1 MAQSKSRTLFVYWGR
16 RGSLSQ
22 LTLALARV
30 ADKDVVFSV
39 SAQNELFEAI
49 RNVGV
54 PLLAVDTFE
63 HGSGAVLKAWRLP
76 RIRRQIA
83 DVIRRQSV
91 QQVVV
96 LMSHVWTPLIASAV
110 HSAGARY
117 VVVVHDA
124 QAHPGDR
131 TGRVLNWLLR
141 DAAQAD
147 TVITL
152 SRHVSEQLLEKMP
165 RLKGRIRTLF
175 HPVLGAGP
183 VTVERSDKSPG
194 LLFFGRVMAYKGL
207 PLFVQACEQL
217 RAKGLRFRIGVVGEG
232 ALDELAPRL
241 ADLDAEVV
249 NRWVDLQE
257 LPAIFSRYDAVVVPS
272 IEASQSGV
280 VAAAHGFGLP
290 VIATPVGGLI
300 EQVADGR
307 TGLLA
312 DAVSAEA
319 LARAM
324 ERWLVDAD
332 LRARLRSGVMEVQQT
347 HSMRRFYESL
357 LQP

>member
-1 MAQSKSRTLFVYWGR
+1 MAQSRNRTLFVYWGR
-16 RGSLSQ
+16 RGSLSEI
-22 LTLALARV
+22 TLALARV

-39 SAQNELFEAI
+39 SAQNELFAAI
-49 RNVGV
+49 KDTGV

-63 HGSGAVLKAWRLP
+63 HGIGAILKAWRLF
-76 RIRRQIA
+76 RLRREIA
-83 DVIRRQSV
+83 DVIRRQSI
-91 QQVVV
+91 QRVVV

-110 HSAGARY
+110 RAAGAPY

-131 TGRVLNWLLR
+131 TGRVLDWLLR
-141 DAAQAD
+141 DAAHAD
-147 TVITL
+147 EVITL
-152 SRHVSEQLLEKMP
+152 SDHVSEQLLKRMP
-165 RLKGRIRTLF
+165 RLRGRIRTLF
-175 HPVLGAGP
+175 HPVLGTPAA
-183 VTVERSDKSPG
+183 VDRPG
-194 LLFFGRVMAYKGL
+194 ETPGFLFFGRIMAYKGL

-217 RAKGLRFRIGVVGEG
+217 RARGLRFRIGVVGEG

-257 LPAIFSRYDAVVVPS
+257 LPAIFSRYDATVVPS

-324 ERWLVDAD
+324 ERWLSDAD
-332 LRARLRSGVMEVQQT
+332 LRTRLRSGVMEVQQT

>member
-1 MAQSKSRTLFVYWGR
+1 
-16 RGSLSQ
+16 
-22 LTLALARV
+22 
-30 ADKDVVFSV
+30 
-39 SAQNELFEAI
+39 
-49 RNVGV
+49 
-54 PLLAVDTFE
+54 
-63 HGSGAVLKAWRLP
+63 
-76 RIRRQIA
+76 
-83 DVIRRQSV
+83 
-91 QQVVV
+91 
-96 LMSHVWTPLIASAV
+96 
-110 HSAGARY
+110 
-117 VVVVHDA
+117 
-124 QAHPGDR
+124 
-131 TGRVLNWLLR
+131 
-141 DAAQAD
+141 
-147 TVITL
+147 
-152 SRHVSEQLLEKMP
+152 MP
-165 RLKGRIRTLF
+165 RLRGSHQDAVPSGI
-175 HPVLGAGP
+175 GDGP
-183 VTVERSDKSPG
+183 LRSTDREKSPG
-194 LLFFGRVMAYKGL
+194 FLFFGRIMAYKGL

-257 LPAIFSRYDAVVVPS
+257 LPAIFSRYDATVVPS

-324 ERWLVDAD
+324 ERWLSRCRLAHAAAFGCDGSAADA
-332 LRARLRSGVMEVQQT
+332 LHA
-347 HSMRRFYESL
+347 SL
-357 LQP
+357 L